1 MTQRSIN
8 VNPYGIV
15 NMIIDNEGYDQEEVT
30 VDFTYQD
37 QDHSITFTKGDLEL
51 VNAWV
56 FKDGT
61 SLPANLSED
70 MIDRIRKDVKN
81 KIQ

>member
-1 MTQRSIN
+1 MIQRSLN
-8 VNPYGIV
+8 VKPFEIV
-15 NMIIDNEGYDQEEVT
+15 NMIIDEEAYDQEEVT

-37 QDHSITFTKGDLEL
+37 QDYSMTFKKGDLEL

-61 SLPANLSED
+61 SLPANLSEN
-70 MIDRIRKDVKN
+70 IIEQIREDVKT
-81 KIQ
+81 KI

>member
-1 MTQRSIN
+1 MK
-8 VNPYGIV
+8 PFEIV
-15 NMIIDNEGYDQEEVT
+15 NMIIDEEAYDQEEVT

-37 QDHSITFTKGDLEL
+37 QDYSMTFKKGDLEL

-61 SLPANLSED
+61 SLPANLSEN
-70 MIDRIRKDVKN
+70 IIEQIREDVKT
-81 KIQ
+81 KI

>member
-1 MTQRSIN
+1 
-8 VNPYGIV
+8 VKPYEIV

-30 VDFTYQD
+30 ADFTFQGQD
-37 QDHSITFTKGDLEL
+37 YSITFTKGDLEL

-70 MIDRIRKDVKN
+70 MIDRIREDVKN
-81 KIQ
+81 KI

>member
-1 MTQRSIN
+1 MK
-8 VNPYGIV
+8 PFEIV
-15 NMIIDNEGYDQEEVT
+15 NMIIDEEAYDQEEVT

-37 QDHSITFTKGDLEL
+37 QDYSMTFKKGDLEL

-61 SLPANLSED
+61 SLPANLSEN
-70 MIDRIRKDVKN
+70 IIEQIREDVKI
-81 KIQ
+81 KI

>member
-1 MTQRSIN
+1 
-8 VNPYGIV
+8 VKPFEIV
-15 NMIIDNEGYDQEEVT
+15 NMIIDEEAYDQEEVT

-37 QDHSITFTKGDLEL
+37 QDYSMTFKKGDLEL

-61 SLPANLSED
+61 SLPANLSEN
-70 MIDRIRKDVKN
+70 IIEQIREDVKT
-81 KIQ
+81 KI